1 MWKHYVIVIMV
12 ICTRLASEA
21 EVSTLEQQNTKNMQK
36 FLLWI
41 WIPPLHRHDWLSKP
55 IEFEFP
61 PFALSAAT
69 ASAHW
74 SARQNLRR
82 WDLRSFSLWPRSLP
96 WTSQETVC
104 VFLFHS
110 AEFLSGF
117 FFFFACWLVLC
128 FIFLD
133 LPFFSVIQIY
143 FCLRISLDWCDQVW
157 IFRLPNTYLLV
168 GCCNDEITHKY
179 KGKTVM
185 SEAERYESL
194 RHCKYVFFLYFFR
207 V

>member
-1 MWKHYVIVIMV
+1 MWTHYVIVIMV
-12 ICTRLASEA
+12 LCTRLASEA

-61 PFALSAAT
+61 PFALSATT

-117 FFFFACWLVLC
+117 FFFFCLLISFVLYFSGFAFFQC
-128 FIFLD
+128 DSD
-133 LPFFSVIQIY
+133 LFFFAY
-143 FCLRISLDWCDQVW
+143 
-157 IFRLPNTYLLV
+157 IFRL
-168 GCCNDEITHKY
+168 
-179 KGKTVM
+179 M
-185 SEAERYESL
+185 WSSL
-194 RHCKYVFFLYFFR
+194 DF
-207 V
+207 